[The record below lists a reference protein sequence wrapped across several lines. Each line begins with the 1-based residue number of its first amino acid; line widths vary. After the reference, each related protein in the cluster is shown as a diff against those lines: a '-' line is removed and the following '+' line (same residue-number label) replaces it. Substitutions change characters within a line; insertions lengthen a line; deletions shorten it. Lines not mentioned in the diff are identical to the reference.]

1 MAEALLITRN
11 DVVKFTAMNG
21 NVDTDNFIQYV
32 KIAQDIHIQN
42 FLGTDLLQKL
52 QSEIIL
58 SKSGVPATISIVNGG
73 TNYVDEDNVPTIDG
87 TGTGLTVDILQS
99 SGIITDVTLN
109 EAGSG
114 YLVGDVLRIDQ
125 NGNGDAEIEID
136 TLYSIPT
143 DYNNLLVTYVKPMLI
158 HWAMVEYLPFAAYT
172 IANKGVYKHNSEN
185 ATNVEKVEIDF
196 LIEKERS
203 IAQHYTER
211 FIEHISFNNDKFPE
225 YNSNSNGDMY
235 PDTNNNYQGW
245 YL

>member
-1 MAEALLITRN
+1 MAEALLITRQ

-42 FLGTDLLQKL
+42 YLGTDLLEKL
-52 QSEIIL
+52 KSEIIL
-58 SKSGVPATISIVNGG
+58 AASGIPTAITISNQG
-73 TNYVDEDNVPTIDG
+73 TGYTTGTAINTTSA
-87 TGTGLTVDILQS
+87 TGTGLKVN
-99 SGIITDVTLN
+99 ITA
-109 EAGSG
+109 AGGLITAATINTAGTG
-114 YLVGDVLRIDQ
+114 YKVGDTATVTGGT
-125 NGNGDAEIEID
+125 NGAVTISSIY
-136 TLYSIPT
+136 TIPT

-211 FIEHISFNNDKFPE
+211 FIDYISFNNDLFPE

-235 PDTNNNYQGW
+235 PDTNNNYTGW

>member
-42 FLGTDLLQKL
+42 YLGTDLLEKL
-52 QSEIIL
+52 KSEIIL
-58 SKSGVPATISIVNGG
+58 AASGIPSTLSISDQGTGYTTATGVTTTGVN
-73 TNYVDEDNVPTIDG
+73 
-87 TGTGLTVDILQS
+87 GTGLTVDI
-99 SGIITDVTLN
+99 TDVGGLVDTVVIDNAGTGYKLN
-109 EAGSG
+109 DI
-114 YLVGDVLRIDQ
+114 VIIDG
-125 NGNGDAEIEID
+125 GNDDAEITID
-136 TLYSIPT
+136 ALYTIPT
-143 DYNNLLVTYVKPMLI
+143 NYNNLLVTYVKPMLI

-211 FIEHISFNNDKFPE
+211 FIDYISFNNDLFPE

-235 PDTNNNYQGW
+235 PDTNNNYTGW

>member
-1 MAEALLITRN
+1 MAEALLITRQ

-42 FLGTDLLQKL
+42 YLGTDLLEKL
-52 QSEIIL
+52 KSEIIL
-58 SKSGVPATISIVNGG
+58 AASGIPTAISVSNQGTGYTTATGVTTGGNPLGLTLDITASGGLVTAATIDNAGTGYKVNEIVS
-73 TNYVDEDNVPTIDG
+73 IDG
-87 TGTGLTVDILQS
+87 
-99 SGIITDVTLN
+99 
-109 EAGSG
+109 
-114 YLVGDVLRIDQ
+114 
-125 NGNGDAEIEID
+125 GNGDAEITID
-136 TLYSIPT
+136 AIYTIPT
-143 DYNNLLVTYVKPMLI
+143 NYKNLLVTYVKPMLI

-211 FIEHISFNNDKFPE
+211 FIDYIAFNNDLFPE

-235 PDTNNNYQGW
+235 PDTNNNYTGW

>member
-1 MAEALLITRN
+1 MAEALLITRQ

-52 QSEIIL
+52 QAEIIL
-58 SKSGVPATISIVNGG
+58 ATSTGYTTGTAVN
-73 TNYVDEDNVPTIDG
+73 TTSA
-87 TGTGLTVDILQS
+87 TGTGLKLNITAPSGLITNATINTAGTGYKVGNIATV
-99 SGIITDVTLN
+99 SGGTNGAVTI
-109 EAGSG
+109 ASI
-114 YLVGDVLRIDQ
+114 Y
-125 NGNGDAEIEID
+125 
-136 TLYSIPT
+136 TIPT

>member
-1 MAEALLITRN
+1 MAEALLITRQ

-42 FLGTDLLQKL
+42 YLGTDLLEKL
-52 QSEIIL
+52 KSEIIL
-58 SKSGVPATISIVNGG
+58 AASGIPTAITISNQG
-73 TNYVDEDNVPTIDG
+73 TGYTTGTAINTTSA
-87 TGTGLTVDILQS
+87 TGTGLKLNITAAGGLITAATINTAGTGYTVGNTATVTGGTNGAVTIS
-99 SGIITDVTLN
+99 SIYT
-109 EAGSG
+109 
-114 YLVGDVLRIDQ
+114 
-125 NGNGDAEIEID
+125 
-136 TLYSIPT
+136 IPT
-143 DYNNLLVTYVKPMLI
+143 DYNNLLVNYVKQMLI

-211 FIEHISFNNDKFPE
+211 FIDYISFNNDLFPE

-235 PDTNNNYQGW
+235 PDTNNNYTGW